1 MVETLEHKIATLS
14 EALSTK
20 SAQVAEGKEDI
31 EKASKD
37 FAEKFAKSEQQCR
50 DAISRQKAALDLVV
64 GAALE
69 GELDKTDAL
78 RSAINELAS
87 NYEDQST
94 LIREKEAREK
104 IAASAPPS
112 SRRSSS
118 HFRTVNEGGKRRRE
132 ASSRAAA
139 KYVVVGIAGANIDEL
154 PGGEKEEKGARRRRM
169 VGSDSTSASAV
180 TASLRHRRTG
190 FPGFLFFGHGILAP
204 VPLPLRWCNHLDSEY
219 WHTP

>member
-1 MVETLEHKIATLS
+1 MTERVRILNSNAALTASVVGTLEHKIETLS
-14 EALSTK
+14 DALLTK

-94 LIREKEAREK
+94 LIREKEEREK
-104 IAASAPPS
+104 IAASRS
-112 SRRSSS
+112 SRRPRLRGLPSSATS
-118 HFRTVNEGGKRRRE
+118 FGMVTTNRPAEQQ
-132 ASSRAAA
+132 
-139 KYVVVGIAGANIDEL
+139 
-154 PGGEKEEKGARRRRM
+154 ARDIRI
-169 VGSDSTSASAV
+169 SA
-180 TASLRHRRTG
+180 
-190 FPGFLFFGHGILAP
+190 P
-204 VPLPLRWCNHLDSEY
+204 
-219 WHTP
+219 